1 MRVYYIKETD
11 LWFIIVREK
20 DEEIE
25 EYLSLNWKRI
35 NKEIWARTF
44 YTKDSALSALVIA
57 KAKWKKGKTES
68 ISIEDLDWKKEAV
81 KSYWWEFW

>member
-1 MRVYYIKETD
+1 MWDYHIKRTD
-11 LWFIIVREK
+11 LWFIIIRSN
-20 DEEIE
+20 DEIE

-44 YTKDSALSALVIA
+44 YTEDSAFSALVIA
-57 KAKWKKGKTES
+57 KAKWKKGRTES